1 VLLSA
6 SYRQRQKYFAEKATS
21 GIDKLIKEKDLT
33 QQDIIEKS
41 KEHHRR
47 ANRS

>member
-21 GIDKLIKEKDLT
+21 GINNLIKEKGLT
-33 QQDIIEKS
+33 PTGYHPKII
-41 KEHHRR
+41 
-47 ANRS
+47 